1 MLEANDL
8 QHTYGN
14 RQVLNIEH
22 FELPIA
28 SVTALTGANGSGKST
43 LLRILSFLE
52 KPTNGQISLNG
63 QLIQTRQ
70 EKSKARK
77 SVTMV
82 EQQPLLFGGTVVQ
95 NLKYALGLRGIHG
108 RDAREQIS
116 VAFERLGIA
125 DLSEQRARSLS
136 DGQIQRVAIARA
148 VVLRPKVLLL
158 DEPVSAADRAASAQ
172 LFKVLAEE
180 ADKGTAICFASHQL
194 EHAFRWSKR
203 IISLTDGRTGT
214 LTPENLFR
222 ATLPEGTGL
231 RTIGIGTVEL
241 QIVTDKS
248 GPVTLVLPPD
258 EIMLSRH
265 KLESSARN
273 QFEGQVRQLSD
284 DGHGRVTLNVDVG
297 VDLAV
302 RVTHQALEDLDISLG
317 SKVVLSIK
325 AMAVRVV

>member
-1 MLEANDL
+1 MLEANHI
-8 QHTYGN
+8 QHAYGN
-14 RQVLNIEH
+14 RQVLDIDH
-22 FELPIA
+22 FELPSA

-52 KPTNGQISLNG
+52 NPTKGQIFLNG
-63 QLIQTRQ
+63 RSVQTRQ
-70 EKSKARK
+70 EKSEARK
-77 SVTMV
+77 SVTLV
-82 EQQPLLFGGTVVQ
+82 EQQPLLFGGTVLQ
-95 NLKYALGLRGIHG
+95 NMKYALGLRGLHG
-108 RDAREQIS
+108 RDARERIS
-116 VAFERLGIA
+116 VVFERLNIA

-148 VVLRPKVLLL
+148 VALRPKVLLL

-172 LFKVLAEE
+172 LFKVLEEE
-180 ADKGTAICFASHQL
+180 ADGGTSICFASHQL
-194 EHAFRWSKR
+194 EYAFRWSER

-222 ATLPEGTGL
+222 ATLPEGAGL
-231 RTIGIGTVEL
+231 RTIRIGTLEL
-241 QIVTDKS
+241 QVVTDKS

-273 QFEGQVRQLSD
+273 QFEGQVRQFSD
-284 DGHGRVTLNVDVG
+284 DGHGSVTLNVDVG

-302 RVTHQALEDLDISLG
+302 RITRQALDDLDISLG